1 MWGSVLTAIGF
12 LLASLSIL
20 ETWIAV
26 LYPRAVSGPVTATT
40 YRVYHYVSQKLLG
53 PKSSLLLFSGPVLIV
68 CQATI
73 WASLLLLGV
82 SLIVW
87 PQLGTGIVS
96 ASGGPTDTDFVTAI
110 YYAGFS
116 VTTLGTGDLVPQTT
130 FTRIV
135 TITAAAIGFS
145 FFTLVLAYIIS
156 VYSALGRR
164 NHFASEIDYRTGRTG
179 NALPYLKGYLTSDD
193 RSLLHQDL
201 LNLASGLADVLE
213 SHHFYPALHYF
224 RFREPRYAMSRM
236 LRFCLEVSSTM
247 RAWNDARECKVNS
260 EPAERLW
267 HSSLQT
273 LEDAM
278 KHFVICRA
286 SRHGIDVSLAEGLA
300 EYLREPGRETGID
313 RDEFISGY
321 RDHCKQWADDL
332 ESLERCTMTGNYQ
345 FDGERECCD
354 SSRSI

>member
-1 MWGSVLTAIGF
+1 MLTFVLTALGLF
-12 LLASLSIL
+12 FASLSIL

-26 LYPRAVSGPVTATT
+26 LYPRAVSGPVTAAT

-53 PKSSLLLFSGPVLIV
+53 PNSKLLLFSGPVLIV

-73 WASLLLLGV
+73 WVSLLLLGI

-87 PQLGTGIVS
+87 PQLGTGIVT
-96 ASGGPTDTDFVTAI
+96 ATGGATDKDFVTAI

-116 VTTLGTGDLVPQTT
+116 VTTLGTGDLVPQTA

-164 NHFASEIDYRTGRTG
+164 NQFASEIDYRTGRTG
-179 NALPYLKGYLTSDD
+179 DALSYLEKCLSSDD
-193 RSLLHQDL
+193 RSLLQQDL

-236 LRFCLEVSSTM
+236 LRFCLEVSSAM
-247 RAWNDARECKVNS
+247 RALNNARVCDVNP

-286 SRHGIDVSLAEGLA
+286 SRDGVDVSLAEGLA
-300 EYLREPGRETGID
+300 EHLREPSRETGID
-313 RDEFISGY
+313 RDKFISSY
-321 RDHCKQWADDL
+321 RDHCTRWTDDL
-332 ESLERCTMTGNYQ
+332 ESLERCTMTGSYLLK
-345 FDGERECCD
+345 DKRECCD
-354 SSRSI
+354 SPAED